1 MARTFT
7 DFSGLTPPAITGFST
22 YSLSGSWSWET
33 SDVSVSGATGGKV
46 MRSSA
51 GGSGSNAN
59 MAFVDAVGSVDG
71 TTTAVEVLVRYKTR
85 STEGAPGALGPA
97 ILMGSTSDD
106 RGYAVG
112 FPSST
117 ALRIMRL
124 DTSGNPYST
133 LGSDA
138 TITAVAN
145 DTWYC
150 LRFRRDTDGTFK
162 AKHWAGDVADEPV
175 GWTHDTGTVN
185 TSYTSGYVGLLANSS
200 TQEKDY
206 DLIGVG
212 VGESAP
218 SAGYATPT
226 ITDAGDE
233 DFLPGETG
241 INITGTNFGAVQG
254 SGKVYLSPTDN
265 ASDSG
270 RVEQTVTG
278 WSDTSVV
285 FTCVPGSLARATNL
299 YLFVVN
305 GGGLSNAAGRV
316 VQIPATGPT
325 ISSISKTT
333 FHDGETGIVITG
345 TGFGATPG
353 TYGTVKIAATNS
365 VTGTPAALQ
374 TDTAWSDTSITFTA
388 VKGALSFLTPGYL
401 FVVTDSLES
410 NSSGYPVEIEPHV
423 YVQDSVVDLDG
434 NAVALNGE
442 ALLIWRSRPSNS
454 KQNPDQVIT
463 LGSIPT
469 GVLNVEINRGSLA
482 VNDPVWCMLV
492 DDTGNNA
499 SAKRIVP
506 VYS

>member
-1 MARTFT
+1 MAKYFT
-7 DFSGLTPPAITGFST
+7 DFSTLTPPAITGFTT
-22 YSLSGSWSWET
+22 YSVTGSWSWAT
-33 SDVSVSGATGGKV
+33 ATLAGATGGKV
-46 MRSSA
+46 LRSDH
-51 GGSGSNAN
+51 GSSGDDAN
-59 MAFVDAVGSVDG
+59 MAFVDGIGSVDG
-71 TTTAVEVLVRYKTR
+71 TTHTIEAVCRFKTR
-85 STEGAPGALGPA
+85 SGESAPGTHGPIILCGNTTDAAGYTVHYNTSTTVQPMRMSSSGTINTRIGTAASIPALA
-97 ILMGSTSDD
+97 
-106 RGYAVG
+106 A
-112 FPSST
+112 
-117 ALRIMRL
+117 
-124 DTSGNPYST
+124 
-133 LGSDA
+133 
-138 TITAVAN
+138 

-150 LRFRRDTDGTFK
+150 VRFRRETNGSFK
-162 AKHWAGDVADEPV
+162 IKHWAGDVGDEP
-175 GWTHDTGTVN
+175 GSWTYSDAATN
-185 TSYTSGYVGLLANSS
+185 TAITSGYVGFLAYSS
-200 TQEKDY
+200 YEEKDY

-212 VGESAP
+212 IDETAP
-218 SAGYATPT
+218 SVGYSTPT

-233 DFLPGETG
+233 DFLPGEAG
-241 INITGTNFGAVQG
+241 INIVGTGFGTTQG
-254 SGKVYLSPTDN
+254 SGKVYISPTDN
-265 ASDSG
+265 ASDSS

-305 GGGLSNAAGRV
+305 GGGLANAAGRV

-345 TGFGATPG
+345 TGFGASPG

-423 YVQDSVVDLDG
+423 YVQDSVVDLEG